1 MSFVTDWIYGA
12 AFFWVEWVPG
22 GWYGV
27 NFVAGLIL
35 GALLGKPAVA
45 ALLAVGGA
53 LMFWRRNPT
62 DTHEHV
68 QGKDAALSFPKP
80 NRKERFAPK
89 KPRPVPG
96 RKALDWIHGEE

>member
-53 LMFWRRNPT
+53 LMFWRRNTP
-62 DTHEHV
+62 DAEHEMVTHHPDKRP
-68 QGKDAALSFPKP
+68 QPKP
-80 NRKERFAPK
+80 KT
-89 KPRPVPG
+89 RPVPG

>member
-1 MSFVTDWIYGA
+1 MTFVTDWIYGA

-53 LMFWRRNPT
+53 LMFWRRNTPDAEQHEMVTHHPDKRPQPT
-62 DTHEHV
+62 R
-68 QGKDAALSFPKP
+68 KPKT
-80 NRKERFAPK
+80 
-89 KPRPVPG
+89 RPVPG